1 MLWLGA
7 RLLPFPR
14 LSFQLLGAR
23 VVALLGRPRF
33 LVHVMVM
40 SPGVRGGAATD
51 QNRNYEAADRKSSHA
66 WA

>member
-51 QNRNYEAADRKSSHA
+51 QNGD
-66 WA
+66 